1 MRVAHVAPLVEAVP
15 PKMYGGTERVVS
27 WLVEELV
34 HQGHDVTLFAA
45 GDSETAAELIP
56 CADTGLRLA
65 GINDHTAHLIAM
77 LEQVRIRADAF
88 DILHFHTDLLQFPL
102 FREWAYKCVTT
113 LHGRLDLP
121 DLRPAFKTFPN
132 MPLVSI
138 SQSQRNELGQPVK
151 WVGNV
156 YHGLPENLLPFS
168 AKGGEYLAF
177 LGRLSPEKR
186 PDRAIELAKKTG
198 IPLKIAAKVDH
209 KDRAY
214 FAEEIQPLLSHP
226 LIEYVG
232 EIGDR
237 EKADFL
243 GGALALIFPID
254 WPEPFGLVMIEA
266 MSTGTPVVGWRCGS
280 VPEVIDDGVTGFVV
294 NSMESATAAIHR
306 VSTLSRLGVR
316 SRFLERFTAKRM
328 AADYCNVYERLLSIG
343 VAAGQFVAPTS
354 YFGTDPHSSNYVSP
368 LSVSPK

>member
-45 GDSETAAELIP
+45 ADSETTAELIP
-56 CADTGLRLA
+56 CADRGLRLA

-138 SQSQRNELGQPVK
+138 SHAQRKELDQPVK

-156 YHGLPENLLPFS
+156 YHGLPEDLLPFS
-168 AKGGEYLAF
+168 PKGGEYLAF
-177 LGRLSPEKR
+177 LGRVSPEKR
-186 PDRAIELAKKTG
+186 PDRAIELAKATG

-209 KDRAY
+209 KDQAY
-214 FAEEIQPLLSHP
+214 FAEEIEPLLCDP
-226 LIEYVG
+226 LVEYVG

-243 GGALALIFPID
+243 GGALALVFPID

-266 MSTGTPVVGWRCGS
+266 MSTGTPVVGWHCGS
-280 VPEVIDDGVTGFVV
+280 VPEVIDDGITGFVV
-294 NSMESATAAIHR
+294 HSIEQAAAAIRR
-306 VSTLSRLGVR
+306 VESLNRFRVRL
-316 SRFLERFTAKRM
+316 RFLERFTAKRM
-328 AADYCNVYERLLSIG
+328 AADYCQVYEGLLSSS
-343 VAAGQFVAPTS
+343 VAPGRFVAPTS
-354 YFGTDPHSSNYVSP
+354 SFGTERHPAHYVSP
-368 LSVSPK
+368 VSVSPK